1 MNDLEEYSML
11 LVSPQLVLVEAFII
25 TDASIKPQILCL
37 NLSLQNSLKKTLM
50 YHNSCIEFVS
60 FRLLGESIQR
70 LCSYVTREDCDAHNW
85 LFVVPLAHF
94 LTQASKPFDKA
105 VLLMEEPNAKDEVWW
120 GADGFNT
127 KYVRKKN
134 FPKNRC

>member
-37 NLSLQNSLKKTLM
+37 NLSLQNALKKTLM
-50 YHNSCIEFVS
+50 YQNSCIEFVS

-70 LCSYVTREDCDAHNW
+70 LCSYVTREDCGAHNW

-127 KYVRKKN
+127 KYVREKN